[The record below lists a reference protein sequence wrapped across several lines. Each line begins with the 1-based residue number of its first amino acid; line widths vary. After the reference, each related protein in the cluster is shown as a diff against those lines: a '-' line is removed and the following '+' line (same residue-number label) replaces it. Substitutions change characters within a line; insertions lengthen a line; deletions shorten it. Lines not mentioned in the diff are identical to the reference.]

1 MSALAVVALVP
12 ALGYGPSL
20 PESIVRLITLPD
32 ATTGLRSHECMLSDG
47 DTNDFPSTCV
57 DRKRPLVV
65 VWGDSTAAALIPG
78 FRKLQQTED
87 FGVAQF
93 TVTSCAPLLVRLSS
107 MSASCLE
114 RNRKIVGLIGDA
126 SADTVLL
133 HAYWDAG
140 YTQEQLKPT
149 ILALR
154 AEKIRRIVI
163 LGPVPVWRGG
173 LPAVVSTYFRRTGA
187 VIPERTW
194 QYVEVDLGDAKMRGI
209 ASSLGVEYISA
220 RDALCDVR
228 GCISR
233 VGGSLMARDTVH
245 LTQTGSEVLLTSIG
259 QEVLGARER

>member
-1 MSALAVVALVP
+1 
-12 ALGYGPSL
+12 
-20 PESIVRLITLPD
+20 
-32 ATTGLRSHECMLSDG
+32 
-47 DTNDFPSTCV
+47 
-57 DRKRPLVV
+57 
-65 VWGDSTAAALIPG
+65 
-78 FRKLQQTED
+78 
-87 FGVAQF
+87 
-93 TVTSCAPLLVRLSS
+93 

-245 LTQTGSEVLLTSIG
+245 LTQTGSEVLLKSIG
-259 QEVLGARER
+259 QEVWGARER